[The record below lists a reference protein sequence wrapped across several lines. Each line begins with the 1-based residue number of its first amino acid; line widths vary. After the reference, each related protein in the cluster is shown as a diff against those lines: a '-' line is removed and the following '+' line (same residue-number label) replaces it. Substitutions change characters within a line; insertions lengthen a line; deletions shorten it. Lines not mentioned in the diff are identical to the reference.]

1 MKEVKEVAAEKKVK
15 EVTAAAVR
23 NNKLLSFGESED
35 EEDEPSNCK
44 AFDDL
49 IFLAV
54 MELMYRHYL
63 LISQNAQFSRF
74 KEKES
79 P

>member
-1 MKEVKEVAAEKKVK
+1 MDSPDIQTCVYRVIVKEVKEVAAEKKVK

-49 IFLAV
+49 LNLVV
-54 MELMYRHYL
+54 MELMYCHYC
-63 LISQNAQFSRF
+63 
-74 KEKES
+74 
-79 P
+79 